1 MSGSVLRRGRILALL
16 VVALTLVAALVV
28 GASPA
33 GAKGGNGKDGGNN
46 GGSNGLPHPPGK
58 EATTVGHGGA
68 VTSLDPYATRAGLDV
83 LEKGGNAV
91 DAAIAASAMLGVTRP
106 YDGSIGGGGFFLIY
120 DAEDHEVSSIDAR
133 EIAPA
138 ATTPTVFRENGNE
151 IPFEERRVSGL
162 SQGVPGLVAGWDL
175 ALEEFGTMPLHKL
188 LQPARVAAERGFV
201 VDAEFEK
208 RTNDNLKIFSDFTS
222 TRETF
227 LVGGKAPAAGSI
239 FRNQDLARTYKLISQ
254 DGADAF
260 YEGEIAEAIVDT
272 VNYPPKAPGVTR
284 NVRPGLMTLDD
295 LDGYEAKWREPTVVD
310 YRDHTV
316 FGMGPPSS
324 GGTTVGEA
332 LNILEGYELSE
343 LPENDV
349 LHLLIEAE
357 ALAFADRGKYLGDPD
372 FVDVPVDGLLSQ
384 EFADE
389 RRELILEPFAAT
401 PKPVPAGTPDGA
413 EDDGAVLA
421 SAVAATGSTTHLTT
435 TDRWG
440 NIVSLTFSIEQ
451 IGGSGIAVD
460 GYGFLLN
467 NELTDFATEP
477 GLANSP
483 EGGKRPRSSISPTII
498 FGPDAEP
505 FVAYGSPGGA
515 TIITTVTQVA
525 VNLIDLGM
533 DLPDAIAAPRL
544 GNGNSENTNFEASL
558 PAATQAALRAYGHK
572 LPAPAADP
580 IGNVN
585 GVQLLRD
592 GGLLAAA
599 EPTRFHGGSAAV
611 LKPVPH

>member
-16 VVALTLVAALVV
+16 VVALTLVAALVA

-33 GAKGGNGKDGGNN
+33 GAKGGSGKGG
-46 GGSNGLPHPPGK
+46 GNGLPHPPEK
-58 EATTVGHGGA
+58 EATAVGHGGA
-68 VTSLDPYATRAGLDV
+68 VTSLDPYATRAGLEV
-83 LEKGGNAV
+83 LQKGGNAV
-91 DAAIAASAMLGVTRP
+91 DAAVAASAMLGVTRP
-106 YDGSIGGGGFFLIY
+106 YDGSIGGGGFFLVY
-120 DAEDHEVSSIDAR
+120 DAANDEVTSIDAR
-133 EIAPA
+133 ETAPA
-138 ATTPTVFRENGNE
+138 ATTPTVFREDGTE
-151 IPFEERRVSGL
+151 IPFAERRVSGL
-162 SQGVPGLVAGWDL
+162 SQGVPGLVAGWEL
-175 ALEEFGTMPLHKL
+175 ALEEYGTVPLHRL
-188 LQPARVAAERGFV
+188 LQPARVVAERGFV
-201 VDAEFEK
+201 VDAEYEE
-208 RTNDNLKIFSDFTS
+208 RTRDNLEIFADFTS

-227 LVGGKAPAAGSI
+227 LVDGAAPAAGTV
-239 FRNQDLARTYKLISQ
+239 FRNPDLARTYKLISQ
-254 DGADAF
+254 GGADAF
-260 YEGEIAEAIVDT
+260 YEGEVAEAIVDT
-272 VNYPPKAPGVTR
+272 VQHPPVVAGAERK
-284 NVRPGLMTLDD
+284 VRPGLMELDD
-295 LDGYEAKWREPTVVD
+295 LDEYEARWRDPTAVD

-343 LPENDV
+343 LPEADV

-357 ALAFADRGKYLGDPD
+357 ALAFADRGEYLGDPD
-372 FVDVPVDGLLSQ
+372 FVDVPVEGLLSQ
-384 EFADE
+384 DFADE

-401 PKPVPAGTPDGA
+401 PKPLPAGDPDGA
-413 EDDGAVLA
+413 ADDGVVLA

-440 NIVSLTFSIEQ
+440 NIVALTFSIEQ

-483 EGGKRPRSSISPTII
+483 DGGKRPRSSISPTII
-498 FGPDAEP
+498 LGPDGEP
-505 FVAYGSPGGA
+505 FAAYGTPGGA

-525 VNLIDLGM
+525 VNLIDLDM

-544 GNGNSENTNFEASL
+544 GNINGENTNFEATL
-558 PAATQAALRAYGHK
+558 PAATQEALKAYGHK
-572 LPAPAADP
+572 LPTPAADP
-580 IGNVN
+580 VGNVN
-585 GVQLLRD
+585 GVQFLGD

-611 LKPVPH
+611 VQPVPH